1 MTECVS
7 DAGRKT
13 SSLAVLF
20 PHCPGTAL
28 YLNRLAIR
36 SKSQN
41 EATRAILVIGIIL
54 NHLAIIKGLPDLLE
68 THPESHFLGLQS
80 VGLG

>member
-54 NHLAIIKGLPDLLE
+54 NHLAIIKGLPDLLDTDVLE
-68 THPESHFLGLQS
+68 NRTIHSML
-80 VGLG
+80 

>member
-20 PHCPGTAL
+20 PQCPGTAL

-54 NHLAIIKGLPDLLE
+54 NHLAIIKGLDTDVLE
-68 THPESHFLGLQS
+68 NRTIHSML
-80 VGLG
+80 

>member
-13 SSLAVLF
+13 SSLAALF
-20 PHCPGTAL
+20 PQCPGTAL

-54 NHLAIIKGLPDLLE
+54 NHLAIIKGLPDLLDTDVLE
-68 THPESHFLGLQS
+68 NRTIHSML
-80 VGLG
+80 